1 MYLMFEKYL
10 LSLCRFIIHFGTY
23 LKVKIM
29 LVVSTREFRQ
39 NQKNYLD
46 QIDEG
51 NQIVIQRGKN
61 KCYKVSSVAEDDTL
75 MSKEALLK
83 KIDRAMQQYK
93 DGNYKELTPEFR
105 QQLFGDL

>member
-1 MYLMFEKYL
+1 
-10 LSLCRFIIHFGTY
+10 
-23 LKVKIM
+23 M

-61 KCYKVSSVAEDDTL
+61 KCYKVSSMAEDDTL
-75 MSKEALLK
+75 MSEEALIK
-83 KIDRAMQQYK
+83 KIDRAMQQYE
-93 DGNYKELTPEFR
+93 DGKCKELTPKFR